1 MRKNLKQ
8 DKIAGDVDLV
18 EEMSLSTLIVQ
29 VTEFVVILF
38 LIMALCMRGYSAAK
52 RARETPEVPFVVPS
66 VYGNNNV
73 VNVDR

>member
-52 RARETPEVPFVVPS
+52 RAREAPEVPFVVPS